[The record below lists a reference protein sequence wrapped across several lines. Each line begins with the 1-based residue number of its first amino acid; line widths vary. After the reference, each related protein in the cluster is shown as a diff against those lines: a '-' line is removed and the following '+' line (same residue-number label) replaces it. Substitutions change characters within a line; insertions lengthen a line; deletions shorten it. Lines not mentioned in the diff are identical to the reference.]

1 MLVSYEQIVQK
12 IIKEQ
17 EKVIGPLAVDQAKK
31 VHGINVDASNQS
43 ITLDGDKMEV
53 VQDLVKQY
61 ENLFGKIA
69 IEVCK
74 EALKSMNLQK
84 NELPSILQ

>member
-1 MLVSYEQIVQK
+1 MISSYEQIVER

-17 EKVIGPLAVDQAKK
+17 EKVIGPLAIDQAKK

-61 ENLFGKIA
+61 EHLFGKIA

-74 EALKSMNLQK
+74 EALKNMNLQK
-84 NELPSILQ
+84 DELPSILQ